1 LDQIQELLTVVL
13 LPDVGPRSARELLRR
28 GPIRDLLAHPGEH
41 RDLLSEAAR
50 RQLASGAAV
59 RRAEDEVSR
68 AARAGVRLVGQG
80 SDGYPRHLARI
91 YDPPLVL
98 YVRGHLE
105 PDEGETSL
113 AIVGSRAAS
122 PPGRSLARRMAQQLA
137 AGGVTVVSGLARGI
151 DTAAHQGA
159 LEGRGRTIAVLGCGI
174 DRVYPKENTGLAAQ
188 VASSGAVV
196 SEFPLGTPPLPGHFP
211 RRNRLIA
218 GWGRGVLVVEAAAR
232 SGALGTVRCAL
243 EEGRDVMAVP
253 GHPTSRGSEGVNA
266 LIRDGAT
273 LVRDAADVAAELGI
287 SLAPGEP
294 QSVVGQPL
302 LELLRPGAP
311 ISLEAL
317 RDQSGMQ
324 VPELLARLGALE
336 LMARVER
343 LPGPLFV
350 RTT

>member
-1 LDQIQELLTVVL
+1 MAL
-13 LPDVGPRSARELLRR
+13 LPDVGPRCARELLQR
-28 GPIRDLLAHPGEH
+28 GPISDLLAHPEEH
-41 RDLLSEAAR
+41 RDLLPEAAR
-50 RQLASGAAV
+50 RQLASGAAA
-59 RRAEDEVSR
+59 RRADEEASR
-68 AARAGVRLVGQG
+68 ARRSGLCLLGRG
-80 SDGYPRHLARI
+80 SDGYPRRLARI

-98 YVRGHLE
+98 YVWGHLE
-105 PDEGETSL
+105 PEEGETSL

-122 PPGRSLARRMAQQLA
+122 PPGRSLARRIARELA
-137 AGGVTVVSGLARGI
+137 AGGVSVVSGLARGI

-159 LEGRGRTIAVLGCGI
+159 LDARGRTIAVLGCGL
-174 DRVYPKENTGLAAQ
+174 DRVYPPENAGLAAQ
-188 VASSGAVV
+188 VAASGAVV

-243 EEGRDVMAVP
+243 EEGREVMAVP

-273 LVRDAADVAAELGI
+273 LVRDAGDVAAELGV
-287 SLAPGEP
+287 SLDQGEP
-294 QSVVGQPL
+294 SCAEGQPL

-311 ISLEAL
+311 MSLEAL
-317 RDQSGMQ
+317 REQSGMQ

-336 LMARVER
+336 LLARVER

-350 RTT
+350 RMT